1 MNRFSI
7 LEKLCGNVASSSRLE
22 WSEEWWTEGKVRAVR
37 PRPGQAVMD
46 MRTEGSAE
54 KSSLVGVSESRREWR
69 TFLNI
74 YEGMS

>member
-1 MNRFSI
+1 MVDRA
-7 LEKLCGNVASSSRLE
+7 K
-22 WSEEWWTEGKVRAVR
+22 SEGSKT
-37 PRPGQAVMD
+37 RPGQAVMD